1 MADDWAPMLS
11 AAWVN
16 ARVKNVYDRSVEILE
31 KLIEEITD
39 SGYLPFEA
47 PLPANLDS
55 RLTPEQKVALG
66 LEEAPEEQLA
76 LL

>member
-1 MADDWAPMLS
+1 MTDDWAPMLS

-16 ARVKNVYDRSVEILE
+16 ARVRNVYDRSVDILE
-31 KLIEEITD
+31 KLIEQIIE
-39 SGYLPFEA
+39 SGYLPFEE
-47 PLPANLDS
+47 PLPATLDD

>member
-16 ARVKNVYDRSVEILE
+16 ARVKNVYDRSIEILK
-31 KLIEEITD
+31 KLIEEITE
-39 SGYLPFEA
+39 SGYLPLEA
-47 PLPANLDS
+47 PLPASLDD
-55 RLTPEQKVALG
+55 RLTPDQKAALG
-66 LEEAPEEQLA
+66 LVEAPEDQLA